1 MDINKVL
8 MEYDNMYGVYSLD
21 EIDEFLENKVEEAL
35 TEGDGSSALTLMN
48 EMLGL
53 CRDTGKKEKGL
64 HYCELTKR
72 MLDKLNL
79 AGTTEYATA
88 LLNVASTQRAFGE
101 YKASML
107 CYRETESIYRA
118 NLSDGDFAFSGLYN
132 NWSLLYQEMGDLDS
146 AVTLLKKAL
155 EVVDAF
161 PDARI
166 EQATTRTNLAMT
178 LISICRREQEK
189 KSDSAF
195 DEGFSAEYYDTYDEA
210 LLVLDQA
217 LYRFE
222 IDGGRDYHYGA
233 ALSTKGDAYMLA
245 ADFNLAIEFYERSLN
260 EIEKHTGR
268 NASYNAVLE
277 RLEAAKK
284 KAGITDDYDDRQNGE
299 PDRQNTNSAG
309 QKRNAFAPVTINN
322 TSLNAQ
328 ANEEGKKSFRN
339 NLERCRDFYENY
351 GEPMIRELFPEYAG
365 RIAAGMCG
373 EGSDCFGFEDDISKD
388 HDYCLGFCI
397 WLTDADYSAIGR
409 ELQEE
414 YGKLVKRHAEDY
426 GDDGNALIIAD
437 ERRGVTT
444 VGRYYQRLL
453 GITVNEHTDLDTFL
467 TEERWLSMDEAALA
481 AALNGA
487 VFADGEGS
495 FTRIRRRLKAY
506 YPDRVWR
513 LRLAQ
518 TLHDFSQTA
527 QSNYARAMARG
538 DDLTALIIKGKA
550 AESAL
555 KLVYLIN
562 RSYAPYYKWL
572 AKGAAKLLELNEVTV
587 ELDKMSLLSTQRDA
601 WAGTEYIPT
610 KLNTD
615 DKAVVL
621 FERVAKLILDGLKD
635 KGLVSGS
642 DTFLDTYVAQLAAAG
657 ADDTENTDTAAE
669 KEPVNVRLDRKVD
682 LRTDM
687 KPEEVKEYS
696 EKRQTPENE
705 DISSM
710 SHDALVDSI
719 VLHEWKQFDKVKN
732 EGGRA
737 DCQDNWNTFSIMRKS
752 QYMTW
757 EDELLRSFLYDLVT
771 AEAEGRNLVTEKYG
785 RMMES
790 TAPEEYES
798 FKDSL
803 PEKTDEHRAIAG
815 LIIKIQVEWMEEF
828 AKKYPRMAG
837 NARKIHTSEDTP
849 FETSYETY
857 LRGELMTY
865 SDDTLYLYGRF
876 VVGLK
881 RLGMN
886 LAYMIMDNTAK
897 LYGYRDVKDAEEKLA
912 D

>member
-8 MEYDNMYGVYSLD
+8 MEYDNMYGAYSLD

-35 TEGDGSSALTLMN
+35 TEGDSASALTLMN

-64 HYCELTKR
+64 HYCELTRR
-72 MLDKLNL
+72 MLSKLNL
-79 AGTTEYATA
+79 EGTTEYATS

-118 NLSDGDFAFSGLYN
+118 NLQDGDFAFAGLYN

-155 EVVDAF
+155 EVVDRF
-161 PDARI
+161 PEARI
-166 EQATTRTNLAMT
+166 QQATTRTNLAMT
-178 LISICRREQEK
+178 LISLCRREQEK

-195 DEGFSAEYYDTYDEA
+195 DEGFSEDYYDCYDEA
-210 LLVLDQA
+210 LLNLDQA

-222 IDGGRDYHYGA
+222 IDGGKDYHYGA

-245 ADFNLAIEFYERSLN
+245 ADYNLAIEFYEKSLK
-260 EIEKHTGR
+260 EIERHTGQNASYYAVKERLDAAKEKAGIENDSFDEKPETDVVGR
-268 NASYNAVLE
+268 NAFVPTPQDIIPEDIKSE
-277 RLEAAKK
+277 GSS
-284 KAGITDDYDDRQNGE
+284 KAF
-299 PDRQNTNSAG
+299 
-309 QKRNAFAPVTINN
+309 KNN
-322 TSLNAQ
+322 I
-328 ANEEGKKSFRN
+328 
-339 NLERCRDFYENY
+339 ERCRDFYENY
-351 GEPMIRELFPEYAG
+351 GEPMIRELFPEYAA

-373 EGSDCFGFEDDISKD
+373 EGSDCLGFDDEISKD
-388 HDYCLGFCI
+388 HDYVLGFSL
-397 WLTDADYSAIGR
+397 WLTEADYSAIGR
-409 ELQEE
+409 ELNEE
-414 YGKLVKRHAEDY
+414 YGKLVERHAEEY
-426 GDDGNALIIAD
+426 GEDGSSLIIAD

-444 VGRYYQRLL
+444 IGRYYERIL
-453 GITVNEHTDLDTFL
+453 GVNINEHTDMDSFF
-467 TEERWLSMDEAALA
+467 TEERWLSFDEAALFT
-481 AALNGA
+481 A
-487 VFADGEGS
+487 VSGSVFTDGEGS
-495 FTRIRRRLKAY
+495 FTRIRRKLREY

-518 TLHDFSQTA
+518 NIHEFSQSA
-527 QSNYARAMARG
+527 QSNYARSMARG
-538 DDLTALIIKGKA
+538 DDLTAFIIRGRA

-562 RSYAPYYKWL
+562 RSYAPYYKWM
-572 AKGAAKLLELNEVTV
+572 AKGTKKLSELSEVTT
-587 ELDKMSLLSTQRDA
+587 ELDKLSILPTQGDA
-601 WAGTEYIPT
+601 WAGTEYDAARI
-610 KLNTD
+610 NTD
-615 DKAVVL
+615 DKAVVI

-642 DTFLDTYVAQLAAAG
+642 DTFLDTYVAALSMSPKI
-657 ADDTENTDTAAE
+657 DDKEKTDENIETNSE
-669 KEPVNVRLDRKVD
+669 KSS
-682 LRTDM
+682 DM

-696 EKRQTPENE
+696 EKRQTPQNEN
-705 DISSM
+705 ISSM
-710 SHDALVDSI
+710 SRDALVDSI

-757 EDELLRSFLYDLVT
+757 EDELLRSFLYDLIT
-771 AEAEGRNLVTEKYG
+771 AEEEGRNLITEKYG

-790 TAPEEYES
+790 TAPEEYKKLAES
-798 FKDSL
+798 F
-803 PEKTDEHRAIAG
+803 PEKTDEHRAIAES
-815 LIIKIQVEWMEEF
+815 IIKMQIEWMEEF
-828 AKKYPRMAG
+828 AREYPHMAG

-876 VVGLK
+876 IVGLQ
-881 RLGMN
+881 RLGKN

-897 LYGYRDVKDAEEKLA
+897 LYGYRDVKDAEERLA